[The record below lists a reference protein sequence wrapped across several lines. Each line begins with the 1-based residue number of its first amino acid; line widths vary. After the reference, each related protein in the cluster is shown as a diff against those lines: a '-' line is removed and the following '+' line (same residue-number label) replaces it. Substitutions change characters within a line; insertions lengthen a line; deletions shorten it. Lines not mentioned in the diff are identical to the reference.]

1 MSSQRR
7 APSGFLLLLLTSAF
21 ATPVAADGDA
31 AAGVRARDLVRETF
45 TLDHLSSDWEVLFHD
60 PDHVYPTDGRLRI
73 DPAPAADW
81 DALHRIPNLVRYRFP
96 LAGERITARTKL
108 EVAIDA
114 AGHGAALI
122 LYQDD
127 QNWVELAFRGELEDG
142 RLVRV
147 LRLTRRVGGETESK
161 VRRHGR
167 GPSEE
172 RERLT
177 LVLEREGG
185 SFRGLMEIPMGPPG
199 VLRRGVVGEV
209 SAPGLGALQL
219 ILKAA
224 RSEAVPVATE
234 PAHPGVLFDDVVA
247 VGFSAD
253 AGLGDAPESLRVA
266 FATDFRDSGS
276 FRRDFTVMRP
286 QSGSLALEDGLEL
299 VARYGIP
306 GDRWTPVRNLVVLN
320 RPLPRGSFDVEVEVD
335 ATFTSPHD
343 DVGIL
348 LYGEKGNAL
357 YVGHWSMPGKAEE
370 GRRAYLRTVAG
381 GSGQTRFSPDPA
393 TRTDVEATT
402 LVFRL
407 ERNERGYVAWVDV
420 AGRGWVRVGEAR
432 IDLVEPRV
440 GLFARSARDRGTVPG
455 AGVRFAR
462 LWVMTATGGPASR
475 P

>member
-1 MSSQRR
+1 MSCQRR
-7 APSGFLLLLLTSAF
+7 ATSGTLLLLLTVAF
-21 ATPVAADGDA
+21 ATPVAADDDA
-31 AAGVRARDLVRETF
+31 ASEFRARDLVRETF

-60 PDHVYPTDGRLRI
+60 PDHAYPADGRLRI
-73 DPAPAADW
+73 DPEPVTDW
-81 DALHRIPNLVRYRFP
+81 EALHRIPNLVRYRFP
-96 LAGERITARTKL
+96 LAGRRITARARL

-114 AGHGAALI
+114 PGHGGALV

-127 QNWVELAFRGELEDG
+127 QNWVELAFRGEREG
-142 RLVRV
+142 GELVRV
-147 LRLTRRVGGETESK
+147 LRLTRRFGGETETR

-167 GPSEE
+167 GASGQ
-172 RERLT
+172 RERIT
-177 LVLEREGG
+177 LVLEREGD
-185 SFRGLMEIPMGPPG
+185 SFRALMEIPMGPPG

-209 SAPGLGALQL
+209 SAPGLGDLQL

-224 RSEAVPVATE
+224 RAEPASVPLDAQ
-234 PAHPGVLFDDVVA
+234 AHPGVLFDDVVA

-266 FATDFRDSGS
+266 FATDFRDTAS

-343 DVGIL
+343 DVGIM

-357 YVGHWSMPGKAEE
+357 YVGHWSIPGKAED

-420 AGRGWVRVGEAR
+420 AGRGWVRVGEAELE
-432 IDLVEPRV
+432 LVEPRV

-462 LWVMTATGGPASR
+462 LWVMTEAGPAGR